1 MYGRPYNKTAR
12 AIRNSLAALGL
23 LFVLVTVT
31 PLVAWWSR
39 ALAGPPGAPRG
50 DVLIVLGGSILDDGT
65 IGVSSYWRSLHA
77 ARIFREGGFR
87 RMIVTGA
94 GASAT
99 PVAIPMRD
107 FMVSLGVSGEAVEV
121 ETGASSTRENAVFT
135 SKLPAALA
143 PGRRVLVTSDYHMFR
158 ASRAFRKVGV
168 DVAPWPLPDLTA
180 ASSCWSCRWQIFIT
194 LTTESAKIAYYYA
207 RGWI

>member
-1 MYGRPYNKTAR
+1 MFGR
-12 AIRNSLAALGL
+12 IRKSLAARGL
-23 LFVLVTVT
+23 QSVRVPVT
-31 PLVAWWSR
+31 PAVRW
-39 ALAGPPGAPRG
+39 GARVLTGTASEPRG

-65 IGVSSYWRSLHA
+65 IGVSSYWRSVHA

-99 PVAIPMRD
+99 PIAIPMRD
-107 FMVSLGVSGEAVEV
+107 FMVSLGVPGDAVQV

-135 SKLPAALA
+135 SRLLGASE
-143 PGRRVLVTSDYHMFR
+143 GRKVLVTSDYHMFR
-158 ASRAFRKVGV
+158 AWRAFRKAGV
-168 DVAPWPLPDLTA
+168 DAAPSPLPDLSA

-194 LTTESAKIAYYYA
+194 LTTESAKIAYYYV

>member
-1 MYGRPYNKTAR
+1 MFGRVRK
-12 AIRNSLAALGL
+12 SLAALGL

-31 PLVAWWSR
+31 PIVRWWARVLTGTASE
-39 ALAGPPGAPRG
+39 PRG

-65 IGVSSYWRSLHA
+65 IGVSSYWRSVHA

-87 RMIVTGA
+87 RMVVTGA

-99 PVAIPMRD
+99 PIAIPMRD
-107 FMVSLGVSGEAVEV
+107 FMVSLGVPGDAVQV

-135 SKLPAALA
+135 SRLLGASE
-143 PGRRVLVTSDYHMFR
+143 GRKVLVTSDYHMFR
-158 ASRAFRKVGV
+158 AWRAFRKAGV
-168 DVAPWPLPDLTA
+168 DAAPSPLPDLSA
-180 ASSCWSCRWQIFIT
+180 ASNCWSCRWQIFIT
-194 LTTESAKIAYYYA
+194 LTTESVKIAYYYA